1 MKERRYII
9 SDASKLIEVESH
21 VLRYWEEELGIDIP
35 RNEMGHRYYTD
46 YYIELFKRVKELKDG
61 GFQLKAIK
69 MLIPELTNMNTRGN
83 EGIEGLREELFNRL
97 TDYGEAAVDDSGDNA
112 FTGNGGNAN
121 NTNNAFAENSEN
133 VNNVNNAF
141 AENSGNANNTNK
153 AFTGNGGNVNN
164 TNNVNNA
171 FANNGGNDIDNNVA
185 MNDKDKTDNSTLSN
199 VKDKEEI
206 YNNGERKSE
215 LMTTDNE
222 SQGNISERTNNG
234 KLEQFQSIIS
244 EVVSNA
250 LKENTGMLGKEVSE
264 IVSDNVIKEMDYL
277 MHIREKQEEERFKK
291 LDETI
296 RSCQLHRK
304 ESAKIKRGIFSKI
317 KKIM

>member
-83 EGIEGLREELFNRL
+83 EGVEGLREELFNRL

-112 FTGNGGNAN
+112 FAG
-121 NTNNAFAENSEN
+121 
-133 VNNVNNAF
+133 
-141 AENSGNANNTNK
+141 
-153 AFTGNGGNVNN
+153 
-164 TNNVNNA
+164 
-171 FANNGGNDIDNNVA
+171 NGGNDIDNNV
-185 MNDKDKTDNSTLSN
+185 MVNDKDKTDNSMLSN

-304 ESAKIKRGIFSKI
+304 ESAKIKRGIFSRI

>member
-69 MLIPELTNMNTRGN
+69 MLIPELTNMNTREN
-83 EGIEGLREELFNRL
+83 ESIEGLREELFNRL
-97 TDYGEAAVDDSGDNA
+97 TDYGEAAVDDSGDN
-112 FTGNGGNAN
+112 T
-121 NTNNAFAENSEN
+121 
-133 VNNVNNAF
+133 
-141 AENSGNANNTNK
+141 
-153 AFTGNGGNVNN
+153 FTGNGGNVNN
-164 TNNVNNA
+164 TNNAFVENSENVNNANNA
-171 FANNGGNDIDNNVA
+171 FANNGGNDIDNNVT

>member
-69 MLIPELTNMNTRGN
+69 MLIPELTNMNTREN
-83 EGIEGLREELFNRL
+83 ESIEGLREELFNRL
-97 TDYGEAAVDDSGDNA
+97 TDYGEAAVDDSGDNT
-112 FTGNGGNAN
+112 FTGNGENAN

-133 VNNVNNAF
+133 V
-141 AENSGNANNTNK
+141 
-153 AFTGNGGNVNN
+153 
-164 TNNVNNA
+164 NNVNNA

-206 YNNGERKSE
+206 YNNVERKSE

>member
-69 MLIPELTNMNTRGN
+69 MLIPELTNMNTREN
-83 EGIEGLREELFNRL
+83 ESIEGLREELFNRL
-97 TDYGEAAVDDSGDNA
+97 TDYGEAAVDDSGDN
-112 FTGNGGNAN
+112 T
-121 NTNNAFAENSEN
+121 
-133 VNNVNNAF
+133 
-141 AENSGNANNTNK
+141 
-153 AFTGNGGNVNN
+153 FTGNGGNVNN
-164 TNNVNNA
+164 TNNAFVENSENVNNVNNA
-171 FANNGGNDIDNNVA
+171 FANNGGNDIDNNVT

-304 ESAKIKRGIFSKI
+304 ESAKIKKGIFSRI

>member
-69 MLIPELTNMNTRGN
+69 MLIPELTNMNTREN
-83 EGIEGLREELFNRL
+83 ESIEGLREELFNRL
-97 TDYGEAAVDDSGDNA
+97 TDYGEAAVDDSGDNT
-112 FTGNGGNAN
+112 FTGNGGNVN
-121 NTNNAFAENSEN
+121 NTNNAFVENSEN

-141 AENSGNANNTNK
+141 A
-153 AFTGNGGNVNN
+153 
-164 TNNVNNA
+164 
-171 FANNGGNDIDNNVA
+171 NNGENDIDNNVA

>member
-69 MLIPELTNMNTRGN
+69 MLIPELTNMNTREN
-83 EGIEGLREELFNRL
+83 ESIEGLREELFNRL
-97 TDYGEAAVDDSGDNA
+97 TDYGEAAVDDSGDN
-112 FTGNGGNAN
+112 T
-121 NTNNAFAENSEN
+121 
-133 VNNVNNAF
+133 
-141 AENSGNANNTNK
+141 
-153 AFTGNGGNVNN
+153 FTGNGGNVNN
-164 TNNVNNA
+164 TNNAFVENSENVNNANNA

-215 LMTTDNE
+215 LMTTDNG

>member
-69 MLIPELTNMNTRGN
+69 MLIPELTNMNTREN
-83 EGIEGLREELFNRL
+83 ESIEGLREELFNRL
-97 TDYGEAAVDDSGDNA
+97 TDYGEAAVDDSGDNT
-112 FTGNGGNAN
+112 FTGNGGNVN

-133 VNNVNNAF
+133 V
-141 AENSGNANNTNK
+141 
-153 AFTGNGGNVNN
+153 
-164 TNNVNNA
+164 NNVNNA

>member
-1 MKERRYII
+1 MEERRYII

-83 EGIEGLREELFNRL
+83 EGVEGLREELFNRL
-97 TDYGEAAVDDSGDNA
+97 TDYGEVAADAGNNIAFVSNIGNENGTNNA
-112 FTGNGGNAN
+112 FMDNSKNENG
-121 NTNNAFAENSEN
+121 TNNAFAGNGENE
-133 VNNVNNAF
+133 NNVNNAF
-141 AENSGNANNTNK
+141 INN
-153 AFTGNGGNVNN
+153 
-164 TNNVNNA
+164 
-171 FANNGGNDIDNNVA
+171 
-185 MNDKDKTDNSTLSN
+185 
-199 VKDKEEI
+199 KEKH
-206 YNNGERKSE
+206 KSE
-215 LMTTDNE
+215 LMTTENE
-222 SQGNISERTNNG
+222 PQENITERTNNG

-296 RSCQLHRK
+296 RSCQIHRK

-317 KKIM
+317 KKISHKS

>member
-69 MLIPELTNMNTRGN
+69 MLIPELTNMNTREN
-83 EGIEGLREELFNRL
+83 ESIEGLREELFNRL
-97 TDYGEAAVDDSGDNA
+97 TDYGEAAVDDSGDN
-112 FTGNGGNAN
+112 T
-121 NTNNAFAENSEN
+121 
-133 VNNVNNAF
+133 
-141 AENSGNANNTNK
+141 
-153 AFTGNGGNVNN
+153 FTGNGGNVNN
-164 TNNVNNA
+164 TNNVFVENSENVNNVNNA

>member
-1 MKERRYII
+1 MKEKRYII

-69 MLIPELTNMNTRGN
+69 MLIPELTNMNTREN
-83 EGIEGLREELFNRL
+83 ESIEGLREELFNRL
-97 TDYGEAAVDDSGDNA
+97 TDYGEAAVDDSGDNT
-112 FTGNGGNAN
+112 FTGNGGNVN
-121 NTNNAFAENSEN
+121 NTNNAFVENSGS
-133 VNNVNNAF
+133 VNNINNAF
-141 AENSGNANNTNK
+141 TENSGNANNTNK

-171 FANNGGNDIDNNVA
+171 FVNDGENDIDNNV
-185 MNDKDKTDNSTLSN
+185 MVNDKDKTNNGMLSN

>member
-69 MLIPELTNMNTRGN
+69 MLIPELTNMNTREN
-83 EGIEGLREELFNRL
+83 ESIEGLREELFNRL
-97 TDYGEAAVDDSGDNA
+97 TDYGEAAVDDSGDN
-112 FTGNGGNAN
+112 T
-121 NTNNAFAENSEN
+121 
-133 VNNVNNAF
+133 
-141 AENSGNANNTNK
+141 
-153 AFTGNGGNVNN
+153 FTGNGGNV
-164 TNNVNNA
+164 NNVNNA
-171 FANNGGNDIDNNVA
+171 FANNGGDDIDNNVT

-206 YNNGERKSE
+206 YNNEERKSE

>member
-69 MLIPELTNMNTRGN
+69 MLIPELTNMNTREN

-112 FTGNGGNAN
+112 FTGNGGN
-121 NTNNAFAENSEN
+121 
-133 VNNVNNAF
+133 
-141 AENSGNANNTNK
+141 
-153 AFTGNGGNVNN
+153 
-164 TNNVNNA
+164 
-171 FANNGGNDIDNNVA
+171 DIDNNVT

-304 ESAKIKRGIFSKI
+304 ESAKIKRGIFSRI

>member
-69 MLIPELTNMNTRGN
+69 MLIPELTNMNTREN

-97 TDYGEAAVDDSGDNA
+97 TDYGETAVDDSGDNA
-112 FTGNGGNAN
+112 FTGNGGN
-121 NTNNAFAENSEN
+121 
-133 VNNVNNAF
+133 
-141 AENSGNANNTNK
+141 
-153 AFTGNGGNVNN
+153 
-164 TNNVNNA
+164 
-171 FANNGGNDIDNNVA
+171 DIDNNV
-185 MNDKDKTDNSTLSN
+185 MVNDKDKTDNSTLSN

-206 YNNGERKSE
+206 YNNGEHKSE

-304 ESAKIKRGIFSKI
+304 ESAKIKRGIFSRI

>member
-69 MLIPELTNMNTRGN
+69 MLIPELTNMNTREN
-83 EGIEGLREELFNRL
+83 ESIEGLREELFNRL
-97 TDYGEAAVDDSGDNA
+97 TDYGEAAVDDSGDNT

-121 NTNNAFAENSEN
+121 N
-133 VNNVNNAF
+133 VNNAF
-141 AENSGNANNTNK
+141 
-153 AFTGNGGNVNN
+153 VND
-164 TNNVNNA
+164 
-171 FANNGGNDIDNNVA
+171 GENDIDNNV
-185 MNDKDKTDNSTLSN
+185 MVNDKDKTNNGMLSN

-264 IVSDNVIKEMDYL
+264 IVSDNVIKEIDYL
-277 MHIREKQEEERFKK
+277 MHIREKQEEETLKK
-291 LDETI
+291 IDETI

>member
-69 MLIPELTNMNTRGN
+69 MLIPELTNMNTREN
-83 EGIEGLREELFNRL
+83 ESIEGLREELFNRL
-97 TDYGEAAVDDSGDNA
+97 TDYGEAAVDDSGDN
-112 FTGNGGNAN
+112 T
-121 NTNNAFAENSEN
+121 
-133 VNNVNNAF
+133 
-141 AENSGNANNTNK
+141 
-153 AFTGNGGNVNN
+153 FTGNGGNVNN
-164 TNNVNNA
+164 TNNAFMENNENVNNVNNA
-171 FANNGGNDIDNNVA
+171 FANNGGNDIDNNV
-185 MNDKDKTDNSTLSN
+185 MVNDKDKTNNGMLSN

-215 LMTTDNE
+215 LMTTDNG

>member
-1 MKERRYII
+1 MKEKRYII

-69 MLIPELTNMNTRGN
+69 MLIPELTNMNTREN
-83 EGIEGLREELFNRL
+83 ESIEGLREELFNRL
-97 TDYGEAAVDDSGDNA
+97 TDYGEAAVDDSGDNT
-112 FTGNGGNAN
+112 FTW
-121 NTNNAFAENSEN
+121 
-133 VNNVNNAF
+133 
-141 AENSGNANNTNK
+141 
-153 AFTGNGGNVNN
+153 NGGNVNN

-171 FANNGGNDIDNNVA
+171 FVNDGENDIDNNV
-185 MNDKDKTDNSTLSN
+185 MVNDKDKTNNGMLSN

-304 ESAKIKRGIFSKI
+304 ESAKIKKGIFSKI

>member
-69 MLIPELTNMNTRGN
+69 MLIPELTNMNTREN
-83 EGIEGLREELFNRL
+83 ESIEGLREELFNRL
-97 TDYGEAAVDDSGDNA
+97 TDYGEAAVDDSGDNTFA
-112 FTGNGGNAN
+112 GNG
-121 NTNNAFAENSEN
+121 EN
-133 VNNVNNAF
+133 V
-141 AENSGNANNTNK
+141 
-153 AFTGNGGNVNN
+153 
-164 TNNVNNA
+164 NNVNNA
-171 FANNGGNDIDNNVA
+171 FANNGGDDIDNNVT

>member
-69 MLIPELTNMNTRGN
+69 MLIPELTNMNTREN
-83 EGIEGLREELFNRL
+83 ESIEGLREELFNRL
-97 TDYGEAAVDDSGDNA
+97 TDYGEAAVDDSGDNT
-112 FTGNGGNAN
+112 FTA
-121 NTNNAFAENSEN
+121 
-133 VNNVNNAF
+133 
-141 AENSGNANNTNK
+141 
-153 AFTGNGGNVNN
+153 
-164 TNNVNNA
+164 
-171 FANNGGNDIDNNVA
+171 NGGNDIDNNVA

>member
-69 MLIPELTNMNTRGN
+69 MLIPELTNMNTREN
-83 EGIEGLREELFNRL
+83 ESIEGLREELFNRL
-97 TDYGEAAVDDSGDNA
+97 TDYGEAAVDDSGDN
-112 FTGNGGNAN
+112 T
-121 NTNNAFAENSEN
+121 
-133 VNNVNNAF
+133 
-141 AENSGNANNTNK
+141 
-153 AFTGNGGNVNN
+153 FTGNGGNVNN
-164 TNNVNNA
+164 TNNAFVENSENVNNVNNA

>member
-69 MLIPELTNMNTRGN
+69 MLIPELTNMNTREN
-83 EGIEGLREELFNRL
+83 ESIEGLREELFNRL
-97 TDYGEAAVDDSGDNA
+97 TDYSEAAVDDSGDS
-112 FTGNGGNAN
+112 T
-121 NTNNAFAENSEN
+121 
-133 VNNVNNAF
+133 
-141 AENSGNANNTNK
+141 
-153 AFTGNGGNVNN
+153 FTGNGGNVNN
-164 TNNVNNA
+164 
-171 FANNGGNDIDNNVA
+171 
-185 MNDKDKTDNSTLSN
+185 M
-199 VKDKEEI
+199 EH
-206 YNNGERKSE
+206 KSE

>member
-69 MLIPELTNMNTRGN
+69 MLIPELTNMNTREN
-83 EGIEGLREELFNRL
+83 ESIEGLREELFNRL
-97 TDYGEAAVDDSGDNA
+97 TDYGEAAVDDSGDN
-112 FTGNGGNAN
+112 T
-121 NTNNAFAENSEN
+121 
-133 VNNVNNAF
+133 
-141 AENSGNANNTNK
+141 
-153 AFTGNGGNVNN
+153 FTGNGGNVNN
-164 TNNVNNA
+164 VNNT
-171 FANNGGNDIDNNVA
+171 FANNGGDDIDNNVT

>member
-69 MLIPELTNMNTRGN
+69 MLIPELTNMNTREN
-83 EGIEGLREELFNRL
+83 ESIEGLREELFNRL
-97 TDYGEAAVDDSGDNA
+97 TDYGEAAVDDSGDN
-112 FTGNGGNAN
+112 T
-121 NTNNAFAENSEN
+121 
-133 VNNVNNAF
+133 
-141 AENSGNANNTNK
+141 
-153 AFTGNGGNVNN
+153 FTGNGGNVNN
-164 TNNVNNA
+164 TNNAFVENSENVNNVNNA

-304 ESAKIKRGIFSKI
+304 ESAKIKRGIFSRI

>member
-46 YYIELFKRVKELKDG
+46 YYIELFKKVKELKDG

-69 MLIPELTNMNTRGN
+69 MLIPELTNMNTREN
-83 EGIEGLREELFNRL
+83 ESIEGLREELFNRL
-97 TDYGEAAVDDSGDNA
+97 TDYGEAAVDDSGDNT

-121 NTNNAFAENSEN
+121 NTNNAFVENSEN
-133 VNNVNNAF
+133 V
-141 AENSGNANNTNK
+141 
-153 AFTGNGGNVNN
+153 
-164 TNNVNNA
+164 NNVNNA

>member
-69 MLIPELTNMNTRGN
+69 MLIPELTNMNTREN
-83 EGIEGLREELFNRL
+83 ESIEGLREELFNRL
-97 TDYGEAAVDDSGDNA
+97 TDYGEAAVDDSGDNT
-112 FTGNGGNAN
+112 FTGNGENIN
-121 NTNNAFAENSEN
+121 NTNNAFVENSEN
-133 VNNVNNAF
+133 VNNA
-141 AENSGNANNTNK
+141 
-153 AFTGNGGNVNN
+153 
-164 TNNVNNA
+164 NNA
-171 FANNGGNDIDNNVA
+171 FANNGGNDIDNNVT

>member
-46 YYIELFKRVKELKDG
+46 YYIELFKKVKELKDG

-69 MLIPELTNMNTRGN
+69 MLIPELTNMNTREN
-83 EGIEGLREELFNRL
+83 ESIEGLREELFNRL
-97 TDYGEAAVDDSGDNA
+97 TDYGEAAVDDSGDNT

-133 VNNVNNAF
+133 V
-141 AENSGNANNTNK
+141 
-153 AFTGNGGNVNN
+153 
-164 TNNVNNA
+164 NNVNNA

-206 YNNGERKSE
+206 YNNVERKSE

>member
-69 MLIPELTNMNTRGN
+69 MLIPELTNMNTREN
-83 EGIEGLREELFNRL
+83 ESIEGLREELFNRL
-97 TDYGEAAVDDSGDNA
+97 TDYGEAAVDDSGDN
-112 FTGNGGNAN
+112 T
-121 NTNNAFAENSEN
+121 
-133 VNNVNNAF
+133 
-141 AENSGNANNTNK
+141 
-153 AFTGNGGNVNN
+153 FTGNGGNVNN
-164 TNNVNNA
+164 TNNAFMENNENVNNVNNA
-171 FANNGGNDIDNNVA
+171 FANNGGNDIDNNVT

-304 ESAKIKRGIFSKI
+304 ESAKIKKGIFSKI

>member
-46 YYIELFKRVKELKDG
+46 YYIELFKRIKELKDG

-69 MLIPELTNMNTRGN
+69 MLIPELTNMNTREN
-83 EGIEGLREELFNRL
+83 ESIEGLREELFNRL
-97 TDYGEAAVDDSGDNA
+97 TDYGEAVVDDSGDNT
-112 FTGNGGNAN
+112 FTGNGGNA
-121 NTNNAFAENSEN
+121 
-133 VNNVNNAF
+133 
-141 AENSGNANNTNK
+141 
-153 AFTGNGGNVNN
+153 
-164 TNNVNNA
+164 NNVNNA

-185 MNDKDKTDNSTLSN
+185 MNDKDKTDKSTLSN

>member
-1 MKERRYII
+1 MKEKRYII

-69 MLIPELTNMNTRGN
+69 MLIPELTNMNTREN
-83 EGIEGLREELFNRL
+83 ESIEGLREELFNRL
-97 TDYGEAAVDDSGDNA
+97 TDYGEAAVDDSGDNT

-121 NTNNAFAENSEN
+121 N
-133 VNNVNNAF
+133 VNNAF
-141 AENSGNANNTNK
+141 
-153 AFTGNGGNVNN
+153 VND
-164 TNNVNNA
+164 
-171 FANNGGNDIDNNVA
+171 GENDIDNNV
-185 MNDKDKTDNSTLSN
+185 MVNDKDKTNNGMLSN

>member
-1 MKERRYII
+1 MEERRYII

-21 VLRYWEEELGIDIP
+21 VLRYWEEELGIVIP

-83 EGIEGLREELFNRL
+83 EGVEGLREELFNRL
-97 TDYGEAAVDDSGDNA
+97 TDYGEPAVDDCGDNA
-112 FTGNGGNAN
+112 FAGNGGKVN
-121 NTNNAFAENSEN
+121 NTNNAFTENRGS
-133 VNNVNNAF
+133 VNNI
-141 AENSGNANNTNK
+141 
-153 AFTGNGGNVNN
+153 
-164 TNNVNNA
+164 NNA
-171 FANNGGNDIDNNVA
+171 FANNGGNDIDNNVTV
-185 MNDKDKTDNSTLSN
+185 NDKDKTDNSTLSN
-199 VKDKEEI
+199 VKDKDEI
-206 YNNGERKSE
+206 YNNGEHKSE

>member
-69 MLIPELTNMNTRGN
+69 MLIPELTNMNTREN
-83 EGIEGLREELFNRL
+83 ESIEGLREELFNRL
-97 TDYGEAAVDDSGDNA
+97 TDYGEAAVDDSGDNT

-121 NTNNAFAENSEN
+121 N
-133 VNNVNNAF
+133 VNNAF
-141 AENSGNANNTNK
+141 
-153 AFTGNGGNVNN
+153 VND
-164 TNNVNNA
+164 
-171 FANNGGNDIDNNVA
+171 GENDIDNNV
-185 MNDKDKTDNSTLSN
+185 MVNDKDKTNNGMLSN

>member
-69 MLIPELTNMNTRGN
+69 MLIPELTNMNTREN
-83 EGIEGLREELFNRL
+83 ESIEGLREELFNRL
-97 TDYGEAAVDDSGDNA
+97 TDYGEAAVDDSGDN
-112 FTGNGGNAN
+112 T
-121 NTNNAFAENSEN
+121 
-133 VNNVNNAF
+133 
-141 AENSGNANNTNK
+141 
-153 AFTGNGGNVNN
+153 FTGNGGNV
-164 TNNVNNA
+164 NNVNNA
-171 FANNGGNDIDNNVA
+171 FANNGGDDIDNNVT

-244 EVVSNA
+244 EGVSNA

>member
-1 MKERRYII
+1 MEERRYII

-83 EGIEGLREELFNRL
+83 EGVEGLREELFNRL

-112 FTGNGGNAN
+112 FTGNSGNVN
-121 NTNNAFAENSEN
+121 NTNNAFMENSGS
-133 VNNVNNAF
+133 VNNINNAF
-141 AENSGNANNTNK
+141 ME
-153 AFTGNGGNVNN
+153 NGGNA
-164 TNNVNNA
+164 NNVNNA
-171 FANNGGNDIDNNVA
+171 FANNGGNDIDNNVTV
-185 MNDKDKTDNSTLSN
+185 NDKDKTDNSTLSN
-199 VKDKEEI
+199 VKEKEEI
-206 YNNGERKSE
+206 YNNGEHKSE

-222 SQGNISERTNNG
+222 SQENISERTNNG

-317 KKIM
+317 KKISHKS

>member
-69 MLIPELTNMNTRGN
+69 MLIPELTNMNTREN
-83 EGIEGLREELFNRL
+83 ESIEGLREELFNRL
-97 TDYGEAAVDDSGDNA
+97 TDYGEAAVDDSGDNT
-112 FTGNGGNAN
+112 FTGNGGNIN

-133 VNNVNNAF
+133 VNNA
-141 AENSGNANNTNK
+141 
-153 AFTGNGGNVNN
+153 
-164 TNNVNNA
+164 NNA
-171 FANNGGNDIDNNVA
+171 FANNGGNDIDNNVT

>member
-1 MKERRYII
+1 MKEKRYII

-69 MLIPELTNMNTRGN
+69 MLIPELTNMNTREN
-83 EGIEGLREELFNRL
+83 ESIEGLREELFNRL
-97 TDYGEAAVDDSGDNA
+97 TDYGEAAVDDSGDNT

-121 NTNNAFAENSEN
+121 N
-133 VNNVNNAF
+133 
-141 AENSGNANNTNK
+141 
-153 AFTGNGGNVNN
+153 VNN
-164 TNNVNNA
+164 TFVND
-171 FANNGGNDIDNNVA
+171 GENDIDNNV
-185 MNDKDKTDNSTLSN
+185 MVNDKDKTNNGMLSN

>member
-1 MKERRYII
+1 MKEKRYII

-69 MLIPELTNMNTRGN
+69 MLIPELTNMNTREN
-83 EGIEGLREELFNRL
+83 ESIEGLREELFNRL
-97 TDYGEAAVDDSGDNA
+97 TDYGEAAVDDSGDN
-112 FTGNGGNAN
+112 T
-121 NTNNAFAENSEN
+121 
-133 VNNVNNAF
+133 
-141 AENSGNANNTNK
+141 
-153 AFTGNGGNVNN
+153 FTGNGGNVNN

-171 FANNGGNDIDNNVA
+171 FANNGGNNIDNNV
-185 MNDKDKTDNSTLSN
+185 MVNDKDKTDNSTLSN

>member
-69 MLIPELTNMNTRGN
+69 MLIPELTNMNTKEN
-83 EGIEGLREELFNRL
+83 ESIEGLREELFNRL
-97 TDYGEAAVDDSGDNA
+97 TDYGEAAVDDSGDN
-112 FTGNGGNAN
+112 T
-121 NTNNAFAENSEN
+121 
-133 VNNVNNAF
+133 
-141 AENSGNANNTNK
+141 
-153 AFTGNGGNVNN
+153 FTGNGGNVNN
-164 TNNVNNA
+164 TNNAFVENSENVNNVNNA

>member
-69 MLIPELTNMNTRGN
+69 MLIPELTNMNTREN

-112 FTGNGGNAN
+112 FTGNGGN
-121 NTNNAFAENSEN
+121 
-133 VNNVNNAF
+133 
-141 AENSGNANNTNK
+141 
-153 AFTGNGGNVNN
+153 
-164 TNNVNNA
+164 
-171 FANNGGNDIDNNVA
+171 DIDNNV
-185 MNDKDKTDNSTLSN
+185 MVNDKDKTDNSTLSN

>member
-69 MLIPELTNMNTRGN
+69 MLIPELTNMNTREN
-83 EGIEGLREELFNRL
+83 ESIEGLREELFNRL
-97 TDYGEAAVDDSGDNA
+97 TDYGEAAVDDSGDNTFA
-112 FTGNGGNAN
+112 GNGGNAN

-133 VNNVNNAF
+133 V
-141 AENSGNANNTNK
+141 
-153 AFTGNGGNVNN
+153 
-164 TNNVNNA
+164 NNVNNA

-206 YNNGERKSE
+206 YNNVERKSE

>member
-69 MLIPELTNMNTRGN
+69 MLIPELTNMNTREN
-83 EGIEGLREELFNRL
+83 ESIEGLREELFNRL
-97 TDYGEAAVDDSGDNA
+97 TDYGEAAVDDSGDNT
-112 FTGNGGNAN
+112 FTGNGGNIN
-121 NTNNAFAENSEN
+121 NTNNAFVENSEN
-133 VNNVNNAF
+133 VNNA
-141 AENSGNANNTNK
+141 
-153 AFTGNGGNVNN
+153 
-164 TNNVNNA
+164 NNA
-171 FANNGGNDIDNNVA
+171 FANNGGNDIDNNVT